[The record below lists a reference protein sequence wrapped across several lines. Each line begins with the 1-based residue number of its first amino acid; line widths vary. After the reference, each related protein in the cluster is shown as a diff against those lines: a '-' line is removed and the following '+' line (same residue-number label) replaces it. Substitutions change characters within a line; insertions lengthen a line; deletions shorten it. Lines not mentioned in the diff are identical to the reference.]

1 MTSAIISA
9 AAGLL
14 GVLIGA
20 GSSWVLARRQHR
32 LATTLEMHREFN
44 TGEMA
49 MSRHL
54 AEKLALDNRA
64 KTYMELY
71 QELPFEQM
79 KCFWEVVSF
88 YQRLWLLIRHRH
100 IRKDYAAELFADEF
114 YAWLAL
120 SLESQ
125 LLPLEVQIARDIS
138 ALRDWMDRHTTAE
151 DRRRAREEAVTWEQ
165 PRLDPPSAD
174 KAQTTYKPSASAN
187 TTNAQNDPN

>member
-9 AAGLL
+9 MAGLV

-20 GSSWVLARRQHR
+20 GSSWVLVRRQHQ

-49 MSRHL
+49 ISRHL
-54 AEKLALDNRA
+54 AWKLALDNRT

-79 KCFWEVVSF
+79 RCFWEVVIF
-88 YQRLWLLIRHRH
+88 YQRLWLLIRHHH
-100 IRKDYAAELFADEF
+100 IRSDYAAELFADQF

-125 LLPLEVQIARDIS
+125 FIPLDVQIARDIS
-138 ALRDWMDRHTTAE
+138 ALRDWMDRRTTAE
-151 DRRRAREEAVTWEQ
+151 DRRRAREEAIAWEE
-165 PRLDPPSAD
+165 PRLNPPAPRRGTRRTGRRPARTPLTSGSA
-174 KAQTTYKPSASAN
+174 
-187 TTNAQNDPN
+187 